1 MNGCWYPSDSSGP
14 AAENAN
20 SGNHQGPPAPQMNMN
35 MGNMGNGMGPS
46 DMGYNPRF
54 GPNPFFGAPFGL

>member
-1 MNGCWYPSDSSGP
+1 
-14 AAENAN
+14 
-20 SGNHQGPPAPQMNMN
+20 MNMN